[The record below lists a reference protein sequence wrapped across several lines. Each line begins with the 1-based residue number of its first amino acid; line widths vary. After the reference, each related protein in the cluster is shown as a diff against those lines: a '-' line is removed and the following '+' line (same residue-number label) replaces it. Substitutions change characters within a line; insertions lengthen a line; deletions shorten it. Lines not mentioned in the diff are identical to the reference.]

1 METKPNNENLL
12 GLVAKARSGKVVLP
26 QFQRNFVWS
35 RDDITDLLVSL
46 LEGHFIGS
54 FLMLRSDADDA
65 PFAIRAIQGVNMEP
79 EELQP
84 EWMILDGQQ
93 RLTSLNYVFSAPAIP
108 MRWTK
113 YPYRFFLNL
122 KKVAAGNLTEAVWSE
137 RTDYAGDWLTQAKQ
151 FETLSVPFT
160 ILLNG
165 WEDWKDAYE
174 DELYSR
180 HDGSF
185 ENYRDELR
193 PAWKMV
199 MKRVENFL
207 VPVIEIEKI
216 PADDADRIAQ
226 VCAIFEKL
234 NTMGV
239 RLSVYDLL
247 TARLYKY
254 PSEIH
259 KGNRIDQH
267 ELWKEAVEK
276 YPHLNHFSDGNPD
289 EYGVYVLRTIA
300 LMRGLDMKSKSLINL
315 KPANYES
322 DWRTAVKYIE
332 KAFERITANDDD
344 GFGAINS
351 RWFPYSTMI
360 SPLAAML
367 HAIDANHLD
376 HRAYKLIK
384 RWYWASIFRERYAG
398 SVESTIYR
406 DFQDFLKVVADPSFE
421 PVAIADARISI
432 VENEN
437 FSLRQ
442 ESRVNAIY
450 RGVMCLI
457 ALRGAKDFRADDS
470 IKFHT
475 LEDHHIFP
483 KAYLAKRKGPD
494 GKTIPNDQVNSIVNR
509 TLIADKTN
517 GKISKSSPADYL
529 QKLVPADR
537 KDKIMASH
545 FIDADALDAMQMNDF
560 DGFVRARE
568 KALLAEI
575 ARRLTG

>member
-1 METKPNNENLL
+1 METKPNNQNLL
-12 GLVAKARSGKVVLP
+12 GLVAKAQSGKVVLP

-93 RLTSLNYVFSAPAIP
+93 RLTSLNYAFSAPAIP

-122 KKVAAGNLTEAVWSE
+122 KKIAEGNIADAIWSE
-137 RTDYAGDWLTQAKQ
+137 RSDYLGDWLNQEKQ

-160 ILLNG
+160 TLLTG
-165 WEDWKDAYE
+165 WDDWKDDYE
-174 DELYSR
+174 DWLLMR
-180 HDGSF
+180 QDGSF
-185 ENYRDELR
+185 EYYRDKYR
-193 PAWKMV
+193 GAWKVV
-199 MKRVENFL
+199 MKRIENFL

-216 PADDADRIAQ
+216 PADDADRLGQ

-254 PSEIH
+254 PSMMH
-259 KGNRIDQH
+259 KGKRIDQH
-267 ELWKEAVEK
+267 ELWKDAVAQ

-289 EYGVYVLRTIA
+289 AYGVYVLRTIA

-315 KPANYES
+315 KPANYEA
-322 DWRTAVKYIE
+322 DWQTAVKYME
-332 KAFERITANDDD
+332 KAFDRITANDQD

-367 HAIDANHLD
+367 HKIDADGLD

-384 RWYWASIFRERYAG
+384 RWYWASIFRERYAS

-406 DFQDFLKVVADPSFE
+406 DYQDFLKAVADPAFE
-421 PVAIADARISI
+421 PVAIADARTGI
-432 VENEN
+432 VENDN

-442 ESRVNAIY
+442 ESRVNALY
-450 RGVMCLI
+450 RGIMCLI

-483 KAYLAKRKGPD
+483 KAYLANRKGTD
-494 GKTIPNDQVNSIVNR
+494 GKAIPGDQVNSIINR

-517 GKISKSSPADYL
+517 GMISKSSPAKYL
-529 QKLVPADR
+529 EKLVPADR
-537 KDKIMASH
+537 KVKIMASH
-545 FIDADALDAMQMNDF
+545 FIDADALEAMEANDF
-560 DGFVRARE
+560 DRFMAARE

-575 ARRLTG
+575 GRRLIG